1 VPRLEVAAA
10 KRADQEVVSEAVEA
24 VYDIRID
31 DRNLREIRRQPDGER
46 GRFFDALRKNYPV
59 RREFQNTTV
68 VLDEPRARL
77 RATLEGVGF
86 RIGQGG

>member
-1 VPRLEVAAA
+1 
-10 KRADQEVVSEAVEA
+10 
-24 VYDIRID
+24 
-31 DRNLREIRRQPDGER
+31 
-46 GRFFDALRKNYPV
+46 LRKNYPV

-86 RIGQGG
+86 RIGQGE